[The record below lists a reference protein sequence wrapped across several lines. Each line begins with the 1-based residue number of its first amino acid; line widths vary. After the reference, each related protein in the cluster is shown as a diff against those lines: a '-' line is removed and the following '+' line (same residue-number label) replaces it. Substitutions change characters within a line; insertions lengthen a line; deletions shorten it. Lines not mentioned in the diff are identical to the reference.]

1 MIDLK
6 QTENKNRIIAGILLL
21 IYFILNMYNYYPLLT
36 IISNDTLLLIPHIF
50 APLILS
56 IVMFKKD
63 NKKLLIISFIL
74 LSIGR
79 TLAYINFNE
88 IQNMFNTINNVLSYS
103 RDIIYVLSP
112 LLFILTIYLNNKNDE
127 TSKLISKLI
136 IIIEILDLM
145 ISNIY
150 YESSTFYTVQTI
162 ILIIAFIFT
171 NLYINNKRQ
180 NTIEIKN
187 NDEY

>member
-6 QTENKNRIIAGILLL
+6 QIENKNRIVAGILLL

-36 IISNDTLLLIPHIF
+36 MISNDTLLLIPHIF

-79 TLAYINFNE
+79 TLAYIDFSQ
-88 IQNMFNTINNVLSYS
+88 IQYNNILLNL
-103 RDIIYVLSP
+103 RDIVYVLNP
-112 LLFILTIYLNNKNDE
+112 LLFILTIYFSNKNNE

-171 NLYINNKRQ
+171 NLYINNKTQ